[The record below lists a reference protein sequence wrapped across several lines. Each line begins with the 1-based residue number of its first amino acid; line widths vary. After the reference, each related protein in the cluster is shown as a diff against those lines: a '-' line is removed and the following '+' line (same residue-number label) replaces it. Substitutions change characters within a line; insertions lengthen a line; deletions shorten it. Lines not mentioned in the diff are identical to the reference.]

1 MFWQLQINKA
11 SIIAVLVALTLS
23 ACSMRTEFEDYA
35 YQGCV
40 KEGKYPDKICACN
53 AKNLDQSLTDNEKL
67 AYKKATLGNLAAG
80 IEMLGV
86 FGKLTDALQKC
97 AE

>member
-40 KEGKYPDKICACN
+40 KEGKYPDTICACN
-53 AKNLDQSLTDNEKL
+53 AKNLDQSLTESEKL
-67 AYKKATLGNLAAG
+67 AYKKATLGNLGAG
-80 IEMLGV
+80 IEMIGIL
-86 FGKLTDALQKC
+86 GKLMDALQKC